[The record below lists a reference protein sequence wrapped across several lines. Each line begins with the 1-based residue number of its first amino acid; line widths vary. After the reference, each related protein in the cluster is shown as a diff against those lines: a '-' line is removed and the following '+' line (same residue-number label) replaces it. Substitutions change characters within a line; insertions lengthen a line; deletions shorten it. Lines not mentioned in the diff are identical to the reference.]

1 MRKRNLTL
9 EGKIIVFKA
18 LVLFKIVHL
27 CLASVVSTEIIEEI
41 ENIQKQFLWNLSS
54 PKIKRNT
61 LCNSLT
67 IGGLSSADINTKF
80 ASYQYSMLGYMT
92 IVFVSRN

>member
-1 MRKRNLTL
+1 MRNLTL
-9 EGKIIVFKA
+9 EDKIIVFKA

-61 LCNSLT
+61 LCNS
-67 IGGLSSADINTKF
+67 
-80 ASYQYSMLGYMT
+80 
-92 IVFVSRN
+92 